1 MKISRPLGELEME
14 VMKTLWARGS
24 ATGKEIWED
33 IRTSRKTAL
42 TTVLTVVDR
51 LWRKKMI
58 SKTKEE
64 SLLVF
69 GPLISKDEYTK
80 EMSGRIFSDYLSI
93 SSSSLIASFVNT
105 LEKVGPE
112 ELDKLSD
119 YINKKKKEKRYQ
131 GLS

>member
-1 MKISRPLGELEME
+1 MEKKISRPLGELEME
-14 VMKTLWARGS
+14 VMKALWSRGS

-33 IRTSRKTAL
+33 IRASRKTAL

-58 SKTKEE
+58 SKTKQE
-64 SLLVF
+64 SLLVY
-69 GPLISKDEYTK
+69 GPLVSKDDYTK
-80 EMSGRIFSDYLSI
+80 EVSGKMFDDYLSI

-119 YINKKKKEKRYQ
+119 YINKKKKEKR
-131 GLS
+131 